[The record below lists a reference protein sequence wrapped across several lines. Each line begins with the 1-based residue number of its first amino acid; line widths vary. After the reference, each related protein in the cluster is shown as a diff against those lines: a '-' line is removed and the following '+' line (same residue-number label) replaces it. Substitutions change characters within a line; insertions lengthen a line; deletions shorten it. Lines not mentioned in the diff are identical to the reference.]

1 MTLQHN
7 APLVLL
13 AAGGTGGHIF
23 PAEALADALSKRGIQ
38 LAFVTDRRGA
48 AYEGVLARLPTYRVA
63 AGGLAGRSV
72 KSGIVAFGRLILGM
86 FQAFFLLRRLRPAM
100 VVGFGSYLS
109 VPPLGVA
116 QLLRISTI
124 IHEQNAVLGR
134 ANKLLAVHATR
145 IATAFVHVEG
155 LSEDDAARTIRTGNP
170 VRPTV
175 TALSTEPYP
184 EPKPQGPLNILV
196 LGGSQ
201 GATIFAD
208 VVPMA
213 IAQLSSADR
222 ARIYITQQCRTE
234 DISRVEKMYEQI
246 GIKAELASFI
256 TNVPDRLKKAH
267 LVICRAG
274 ASTAAELTVS
284 GRPAILVPYPY
295 ATDDHQTE
303 NARNLA
309 DAGGAWVMPQPTFT
323 AEALTQRLAA
333 LLALPQTL
341 ITAARC
347 ARQAGIP
354 MAAERLADLVIESL
368 PGNSKKNSAN
378 HGRVAA

>member
-1 MTLQHN
+1 MTSYHN

-23 PAEALADALSKRGIQ
+23 PAEALADALSKRGVR
-38 LAFVTDRRGA
+38 LAFVTDHRWA
-48 AYEGVLARLPTYRVA
+48 AYDGVLAQLPTYRVA
-63 AGGLAGRSV
+63 AGGLAGRSLKNV
-72 KSGIVAFGRLILGM
+72 IVAVARLILGVV
-86 FQAFFLLRRLRPAM
+86 QAFLLLRRLRPAI

-109 VPPLGVA
+109 VPPLAVA
-116 QLLRISTI
+116 QLLRIRTI

-155 LSEDDAARTIRTGNP
+155 LSEDDEVRTIRTRNP
-170 VRPTV
+170 VRPAV
-175 TALSTEPYP
+175 TALYTELYP
-184 EPKPQGPLNILV
+184 EPEPQGSLNILV

-208 VVPMA
+208 VVPAA

-222 ARIYITQQCRTE
+222 ARIHITQQCRAE
-234 DISRVEKMYEQI
+234 DLARVGEMYERI
-246 GIKAELASFI
+246 GIKAELSSFI
-256 TNVPDRLKKAH
+256 TDVPDRYKKAH

-274 ASTAAELTVS
+274 ASTAAELTVA

-323 AEALTQRLAA
+323 AEALNHRLAA

-354 MAAERLADLVIESL
+354 MAAERLADLVMETL
-368 PGNSKKNSAN
+368 PGNSRKNNAN
-378 HGRVAA
+378 HGRAAA

>member
-1 MTLQHN
+1 MTSQHN

-48 AYEGVLARLPTYRVA
+48 AYEGVLARLPTYRIA
-63 AGGLAGRSV
+63 AGGLAGRSL
-72 KSGIVAFGRLILGM
+72 KNGIVAVGRLILGM
-86 FQAFFLLRRLRPAM
+86 VQAFLLLRRLRPAM

-155 LSEDDAARTIRTGNP
+155 LSEDDEARTIRTGNP
-170 VRPTV
+170 VRPAV
-175 TALSTEPYP
+175 TALSIESYP

-208 VVPMA
+208 VVPAA
-213 IAQLSSADR
+213 ITQLSSADR
-222 ARIYITQQCRTE
+222 ARICITQQCRAE

-246 GIKAELASFI
+246 GIKAELASFV
-256 TNVPDRLKKAH
+256 TDVPDRLRKAH

-368 PGNSKKNSAN
+368 PRSSKKNAN
-378 HGRVAA
+378 HGRAAA

>member
-1 MTLQHN
+1 MISHHD

-23 PAEALADALSKRGIQ
+23 PAEALADALSKRGIK

-63 AGGLAGRSV
+63 AGGLAGRSL
-72 KSGIVAFGRLILGM
+72 KNGIVAVGCLVLGM
-86 FQAFFLLRRLRPAM
+86 FQAFLLLRRLRPAM

-116 QLLRISTI
+116 QLLRISTV

-155 LSEDDAARTIRTGNP
+155 LSEDDEPRTTRTGNP
-170 VRPTV
+170 VRPAI
-175 TALSTEPYP
+175 TALSTEPYS

-201 GATIFAD
+201 GATVFAD
-208 VVPMA
+208 VVPAA
-213 IAQLSSADR
+213 ITQLSSADR
-222 ARIYITQQCRTE
+222 ARIFITQQCRAE

-246 GIKAELASFI
+246 GIKAELSSFI
-256 TNVPDRLKKAH
+256 TDVPDRLKKAH

-274 ASTAAELTVS
+274 ASTAAELTVA

-368 PGNSKKNSAN
+368 PRSSKKNAN
-378 HGRVAA
+378 HGRAAA